1 MVPLKASLRDVLG
14 TVLLSSI
21 SHDLI
26 KNADSPIIFFPFPV
40 REKIQTISENAQ
52 NTKIPFAALSN
63 VWSGRHLLP
72 RPLIEIVE

>member
-26 KNADSPIIFFPFPV
+26 KNADSPMNFFPFPV
-40 REKIQTISENAQ
+40 REKIQNNLGECTEYENSIRRFQIFGPAD
-52 NTKIPFAALSN
+52 IFSH
-63 VWSGRHLLP
+63 VH
-72 RPLIEIVE
+72 

>member
-52 NTKIPFAALSN
+52 KTKIPFAAFKCLVRQTS
-63 VWSGRHLLP
+63 SHTSTD
-72 RPLIEIVE
+72 

>member
-26 KNADSPIIFFPFPV
+26 KNADSPIIFFQFV
-40 REKIQTISENAQ
+40 RRSKQSRRMHRIRKFHS
-52 NTKIPFAALSN
+52 PLSN
-63 VWSGRHLLP
+63 VWSGRHLLT
-72 RPLIEIVE
+72 RPLIEVVE

>member
-14 TVLLSSI
+14 TVLLISI

-26 KNADSPIIFFPFPV
+26 KNADSPRIFFHFQFV
-40 REKIQTISENAQ
+40 RRSKQSRRMHRIRKFHS
-52 NTKIPFAALSN
+52 PLSN
-63 VWSGRHLLP
+63 VWSGRHLLT